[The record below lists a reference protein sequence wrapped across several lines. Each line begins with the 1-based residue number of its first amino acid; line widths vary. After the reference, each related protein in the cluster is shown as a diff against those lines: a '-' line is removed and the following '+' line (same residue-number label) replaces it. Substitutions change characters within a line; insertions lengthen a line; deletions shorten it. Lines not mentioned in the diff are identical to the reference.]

1 MIETIFLILIVSLFV
16 AIIGYIIYSL
26 TITKYPNNNNE
37 VDELLKKCNHRLS
50 NLINPKLQQVIE
62 EANQKKIASKLRN
75 DISWKKIVNTEKER
89 LLKDDW
95 IYNKIGKSLLY
106 ADHCNLFREN
116 NDYKRFSTTCDAI
129 NLIPGLRAESKL
141 DGRMITIHIKE

>member
-1 MIETIFLILIVSLFV
+1 MIDTIFFTLIVSLFL
-16 AIIGYIIYSL
+16 AIIGYVSYSI

-95 IYNKIGKSLLY
+95 IYNKIEKSLLY

>member
-75 DISWKKIVNTEKER
+75 DISLKKIVNTEKES

>member
-1 MIETIFLILIVSLFV
+1 MIETIFFTLIISSFV
-16 AIIGYIIYSL
+16 AIIGYIIYSI
-26 TITKYPNNNNE
+26 TITKYPKNNNQI
-37 VDELLKKCNHRLS
+37 DELLKNCDNRTSESL
-50 NLINPKLQQVIE
+50 NPKLQQVIE